1 MRWVLYMSLR
11 TEFSELNRELL
22 HVRIEYSVSGVVPS
36 ERQSLDPI
44 ELLLWIGPNYW
55 PLARSLQVEHWH
67 VTDTGVLWH

>member
-36 ERQSLDPI
+36 ERQSLDPDRSVAVDRAK
-44 ELLLWIGPNYW
+44 LLHGW
-55 PLARSLQVEHWH
+55 PLARSLQVE
-67 VTDTGVLWH
+67 